1 VPVADDVPVPS
12 QPIITITGEKV
23 ALGPPHRGIIPL
35 MDKWDNDLAVSILS
49 GDPARPRTRE
59 QAEADYDRYSRN
71 EQKDEVLFLIYE
83 RSTLR
88 LIGLTGLTH
97 INLSHRTATYG
108 IVIGEPDCWGKG
120 YGTETTI
127 LMLDYAFHVIGLHN
141 VMLDVHGFNERAIR
155 TYLRA
160 GFKVFG
166 RRREA
171 YRLGDRVYDRVYMD
185 CLASEFQSPLKPVVT
200 MPPA

>member
-1 VPVADDVPVPS
+1 
-12 QPIITITGEKV
+12 
-23 ALGPPHRGIIPL
+23 
-35 MDKWDNDLAVSILS
+35 MDKWDNDLVVSILS

-59 QAEADYDRYSRN
+59 AAEADYERFSRG

-83 RSTLR
+83 RATLR

-97 INLSHRTATYG
+97 IDLSHRTATYG

-120 YGTETTI
+120 YGTEATV
-127 LMLDYAFHVIGLHN
+127 LMLDYTFHVLGLHN

-166 RRREA
+166 PRREA
-171 YRLGDRVYDRVYMD
+171 YRLGDRVYDRIYMD
-185 CLASEFQSPLKPVVT
+185 CLASEFQSPLKPVVEL
-200 MPPA
+200 PS